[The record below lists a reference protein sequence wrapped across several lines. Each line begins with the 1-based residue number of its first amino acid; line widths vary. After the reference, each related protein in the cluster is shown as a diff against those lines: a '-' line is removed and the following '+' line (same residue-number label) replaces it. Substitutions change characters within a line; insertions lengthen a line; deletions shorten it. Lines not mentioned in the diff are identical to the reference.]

1 MALARGPSTTLA
13 PRHAPGTPLHPRH
26 TDACCPVLE
35 SQCSRCSTSNCCAGW
50 WPGPVLRSLD
60 THCCCR
66 QRRAQ
71 QQAAHGPPPRR
82 AGGRQAGPP
91 ATHPHQSKR
100 HLGRRRASP
109 SASRQG
115 RCCRPSLLALAVA
128 ARALLLLGVAPAS
141 ASQATT
147 ATRPDHRLCLVF
159 LVATSTTSDRRTSEC
174 SYEYSL

>member
-1 MALARGPSTTLA
+1 MLSWR
-13 PRHAPGTPLHPRH
+13 
-26 TDACCPVLE
+26 LE

-100 HLGRRRASP
+100 HLGRPRASP

-115 RCCRPSLLALAVA
+115 RCWLLPSLSARPRSSSTGTAAV
-128 ARALLLLGVAPAS
+128 GGPCP

-147 ATRPDHRLCLVF
+147 ATRPDRRLCLVF
-159 LVATSTTSDRRTSEC
+159 LVATSTTSDKRTSEC